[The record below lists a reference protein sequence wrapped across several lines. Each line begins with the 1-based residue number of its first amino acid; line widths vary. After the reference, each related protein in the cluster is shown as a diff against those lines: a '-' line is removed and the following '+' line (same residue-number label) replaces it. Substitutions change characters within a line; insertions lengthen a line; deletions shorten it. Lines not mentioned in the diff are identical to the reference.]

1 MTNIK
6 ILDCTLRD
14 GGYVN
19 NWNFKEK
26 NIKFIVNNLV
36 NAGCDYIE
44 CGFLK
49 QADYNPDKSWFQS
62 FEQLEKLLPQQS
74 DSEFTLMPKSIS
86 YISHC
91 FISKLTFILFIV
103 Q

>member
-1 MTNIK
+1 MKHIK

-26 NIKFIVNNLV
+26 NIKFIINNLV
-36 NAGCDYIE
+36 KAGCDYIE

-49 QADYNPDKSWFQS
+49 LKEYDKDKSWFQNFS
-62 FEQLEKLLPQQS
+62 QLEAFLPQSS
-74 DSEFTLMPKSIS
+74 DSK
-86 YISHC
+86 
-91 FISKLTFILFIV
+91 
-103 Q
+103 